1 MLDRF
6 LNECRSD
13 AQTVLD
19 NIDYQQD
26 QEFEDVPRQVRAETL
41 RFNFESRPEAT
52 SSSPSP
58 TILFRNSLGH
68 EHQIPWEQ
76 CRTWAVRER
85 PDPARRGCLVLSG
98 KACKVDQMLQ
108 YMEEIIKY
116 SYPPDSTDAEEIKNG
131 RYILYHEGQAVPPAK
146 WADSINPGSRVDLK
160 LWNDETIKFEDAV
173 GRKFNFPF
181 YLTNT
186 WKVSQTTSC

>member
-1 MLDRF
+1 MAFPGGVMLDRF

-26 QEFEDVPRQVRAETL
+26 QDYINYQQDQDLEGVRRQVRAETPKSNL
-41 RFNFESRPEAT
+41 ESKVEVT

-76 CRTWAVRER
+76 CRTWVVRER
-85 PDPARRGCLVLSG
+85 PHPAGRGCLVMSE
-98 KACKVDQMLQ
+98 KACIVDQM
-108 YMEEIIKY
+108 
-116 SYPPDSTDAEEIKNG
+116 
-131 RYILYHEGQAVPPAK
+131 R
-146 WADSINPGSRVDLK
+146 
-160 LWNDETIKFEDAV
+160 
-173 GRKFNFPF
+173 
-181 YLTNT
+181 
-186 WKVSQTTSC
+186 